1 MFNVKY
7 DSVDYFLHNAI
18 LILSCKILQND
29 VLYKSMININSV
41 WADIL
46 DRLSIR
52 ISSAAYETWMM
63 KLEPIFAKENKLIL
77 STPFQNV
84 KKTVEKSYLP
94 DIKQAMNEARS
105 VFNDVEII
113 LDEQKEEY
121 LKRAKEHEERLIFN
135 NNDSKNKEEPSQ
147 FIKHLTFD
155 NFVVGSSNQYAAAAA
170 MSIADAP
177 GKVANP
183 LFIYGGVGLGKTHLL
198 HAIGNSIIKNT
209 PNLKILYVTAESFTN
224 ELIYSIRNA
233 ANAELNKEFREKYR
247 NTNVLMIDDIQF
259 FIGKTST
266 QEALFHIFN
275 ELYNNEKQ
283 IILSSDRPIKE
294 LVLLEERL
302 TSRFASGIVAN
313 IEPPSLETRIA
324 ILQKKAM
331 YHKYKLSDEILRYI
345 AEKGNTNIRVLEGM
359 LRNVIFYGKLNN
371 KPIDD
376 LNVVKEALKDF
387 TSENNDTFT
396 VANII
401 DATCNYF
408 NISKNDIIGKKKSK
422 EIVNPRQ
429 IAVYIITE
437 MLPAVPLATIGQAL
451 GNRDHT
457 TIIHARNKITED
469 IKNNQMLKIQ
479 INDIKGLILHK

>member
-1 MFNVKY
+1 
-7 DSVDYFLHNAI
+7 
-18 LILSCKILQND
+18 
-29 VLYKSMININSV
+29 MININTV

-46 DRLSIR
+46 DRLSVR

-77 STPFQNV
+77 STPFLNV
-84 KKTVEKSYLP
+84 KKTVEKSYLS

-105 VFNDVEII
+105 VFNDLEII
-113 LDEQKEEY
+113 LDNQKEEY
-121 LKRAKEHEERLIFN
+121 LSRAKENEESLIFN
-135 NNDSKNKEEPSQ
+135 NSDRNNKETAQ

-170 MSIADAP
+170 MSVADNP
-177 GKVANP
+177 GAAANP

-198 HAIGNSIIKNT
+198 HAIGNTISKNKPKLRII
-209 PNLKILYVTAESFTN
+209 YVTAESFTN

-247 NTNVLMIDDIQF
+247 NTDVLMIDDIQF

-275 ELYNNEKQ
+275 DLHRQDKQ

-294 LVLLEERL
+294 LIHLEERL
-302 TSRFASGIVAN
+302 SSRFASGIVAN

-331 YHKYKLSDEILRYI
+331 FYKFNLSDEVLRYI
-345 AEKGNTNIRVLEGM
+345 AEKGNTNIRILEGM

-371 KPIDD
+371 KSVNDI
-376 LNVVKEALKDF
+376 NTVKEALKDY
-387 TSENNDTFT
+387 TTDNNDIVT
-396 VANII
+396 VSNII
-401 DATCNYF
+401 EATCTYF
-408 NISKNDIIGKKKSK
+408 NISSNDIIGKKKSK
-422 EIVNPRQ
+422 EIVYPRQ
-429 IAVYIITE
+429 IAIYIITE
-437 MLPAVPLATIGQAL
+437 MLSTVPLVSIGQAF

-457 TIIHARNKITED
+457 TIIHARNKITEELKTNTKLKVQVND
-469 IKNNQMLKIQ
+469 IKNLVLRK
-479 INDIKGLILHK
+479 